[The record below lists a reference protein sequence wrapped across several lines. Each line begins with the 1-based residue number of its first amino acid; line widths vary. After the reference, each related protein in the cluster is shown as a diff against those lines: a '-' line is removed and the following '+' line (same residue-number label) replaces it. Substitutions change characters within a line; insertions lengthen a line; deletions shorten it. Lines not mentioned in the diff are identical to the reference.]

1 MLHSSQAFSEE
12 KWRVMIPSETR
23 ASPPPLPSPLR
34 GEGEGGGVPYSVFC
48 VFIMITFIFPCPSL
62 HALSIEAEN
71 LGSFFITSL
80 STTISS
86 NPLGLP
92 CFKSP
97 LPPFP
102 FASANPP
109 ECGRGGCGRIIGL
122 IGVFP
127 PFRDSDSSTTSPLNH
142 IRQKPFFFR
151 FSAGLSVSKSITAL
165 SP

>member
-1 MLHSSQAFSEE
+1 MLHSSHAFSEE
-12 KWRVMIPSETR
+12 KWRVMIPSETK

-34 GEGEGGGVPYSVFC
+34 GEGEGGGVPYPVFC

-62 HALSIEAEN
+62 HALSIESEN

-92 CFKSP
+92 FFKSP
-97 LPPFP
+97 LPPF
-102 FASANPP
+102 SK
-109 ECGRGGCGRIIGL
+109 GGGGRIIGL

-127 PFRDSDSSTTSPLNH
+127 PFRDSDNSTTSPLNH
-142 IRQKPFFFR
+142 IRQKPFFLR
-151 FSAGLSVSKSITAL
+151 FSAGLSVSNSITV
-165 SP
+165 